1 MSELPLPATLLLIV
15 WGTAVALD
23 LVSVPQIMIARP
35 VVAGAVAG
43 LLTGDVEA
51 GLRVGVLFELFAL
64 DVLPI
69 GAVRYPD
76 YGPATV
82 AATALASGAP
92 WELGLGISAALGLV
106 LAALG
111 GWSLMMVRRSNARA
125 IQRHAAALAAGES
138 RAIRR
143 LQYGGL
149 LRDAA
154 RGAALTVLGLVL
166 AWSIAQFVHLDR
178 HTAVGL
184 TLVAIGSALAAI
196 ISGAVRSAGRRTRLK
211 WMVAGLGVG
220 ILLVVLR

>member
-1 MSELPLPATLLLIV
+1 MSELPLYATLLLIV

-23 LVSVPQIMIARP
+23 LVSVPQVMIARP

-92 WELGLGISAALGLV
+92 WELGLGISAALGLL

-154 RGAALTVLGLVL
+154 RGAALTLLGLVL
-166 AWSIAQFVHLDR
+166 AWGIAQFVHFDR
-178 HTAVGL
+178 RTAVGL

-196 ISGAVRSAGRRTRLK
+196 IGGAVRSAGRRTRLK
-211 WMVAGLGVG
+211 WMVAGLVIG